1 MIKIENL
8 CIRLP
13 GFTLDNINLSIKD
26 REFFMLLGPT
36 GSGKSMILEAIAGI
50 RQVTGGSIKIKG
62 KDITKLAP
70 EQRGIGIM
78 YQDYALFPHLS
89 VMDNIKFGLRY
100 HKSKSDDSMKWLKS
114 LMGLLGL
121 EHLAARMT
129 TSLSGGEKQRIALAR
144 ALAVKPSLLLLDEPL
159 SALDPNFREDIRSTL
174 KKIHE
179 KSGITFL
186 MVTHD
191 FTEALY
197 LGQRAAVIK
206 NGKIEQTGTVAEI
219 FKHPATMFVA
229 EFVGMKNIFSATFDN
244 GKAILDGL
252 DLNLDASCKKDKK
265 FIAVRPEDI
274 MILKEKISENG
285 LNVFQGKITAIIDK
299 GPFCE
304 ISAKAGSLIFK
315 TIITKS
321 ALFKMD
327 INKTKNIYLAL
338 MPSDI
343 HPI

>member
-8 CIRLP
+8 YIRLP
-13 GFTLDNINLSIKD
+13 GFTIDNINLSIKD
-26 REFFMLLGPT
+26 GEFFIFLGPT
-36 GSGKSMILEAIAGI
+36 GSGKTLILEAIAGI
-50 RQVTGGSIKIKG
+50 RQITGGSIKVKG

-78 YQDYALFPHLS
+78 YQDYSLFPHLS
-89 VMDNIKFGLRY
+89 VMDNITFGLRY
-100 HKSKSDDSMKWLKS
+100 HKSKSDDSMKWVKS

-121 EHLAARMT
+121 DHLATRMIT
-129 TSLSGGEKQRIALAR
+129 NLSGGEKQRIALAR

-159 SALDPNFREDIRSTL
+159 SALDPNFREDIRSIL
-174 KKIHE
+174 KKLHE
-179 KSGITFL
+179 KYGITFL

-191 FTEALY
+191 FTEASA

-219 FKHPATMFVA
+219 FKQPANMFVA
-229 EFVGMKNIFSATFDN
+229 EFVGMKNIFPAAFNN

-252 DLNLDASCKKDKK
+252 NLNLDALCCKDKK
-265 FIAVRPEDI
+265 FIAIRPEDI

-285 LNVFQGKITAIIDK
+285 LNVFQGKITAITDK

-304 ISAKAGSLIFK
+304 ISVKAGTLIFK
-315 TIITKS
+315 TLLTKS